1 MYTRDFDGGIRS
13 DGMLSDYIRRS
24 AEHAHPEP
32 DRCPPDAPQ
41 PDRCPP
47 APPPDSCPH
56 EPPPDCGGRGII
68 GGLRSMLRGIG
79 IDDLILIGIG
89 VLLLLDSDTDN
100 DMLLIFILLA
110 LFL

>member
-13 DGMLSDYIRRS
+13 DGMLNDYIRRS
-24 AEHAHPEP
+24 AEHAP
-32 DRCPPDAPQ
+32 PQ

-47 APPPDSCPH
+47 DPPPDSCPH
-56 EPPPDCGGRGII
+56 EPPPDCGGKGII

>member
-24 AEHAHPEP
+24 AEHAHPE
-32 DRCPPDAPQ
+32 

-110 LFL
+110 LLL